1 MWLVAFQMVFFVVL
15 WLCFEKF
22 TLVSLIANKSISVN
36 PAPASWPCNR
46 MFVQGRVLR
55 WALQLVQCPVIIV
68 LKSFTIFEQGASHF
82 HFAWGLQLGSWSWL
96 KCIVHKACVL
106 GDRRSS
112 GLDCL

>member
-36 PAPASWPCNR
+36 LAPASWPCNR

-82 HFAWGLQLGSWSWL
+82 HFAWGPANYVTI
-96 KCIVHKACVL
+96 C
-106 GDRRSS
+106 
-112 GLDCL
+112 